1 MSSLSRIVE
10 RHAQFQPDRVA
21 LRFEGEDISYR
32 RFWQRIEAA
41 SAGLA
46 HRLGVVRGDHVAYL
60 GYNHPEMLVL
70 FLALARLG
78 AVFVPLNF
86 RLAVP
91 ELRAILAHS
100 AASRLVAGF
109 GFSDTARA
117 LVPVGGERALI
128 VMDGDA
134 SSAQADASTLAGVGL
149 AAPDSVSFVVGA
161 ATWSVVSAPGAEPV
175 ASSGQGSDPVM
186 IVYTSGTTGLPKGA
200 VHTHEAVIWNAI
212 NAIDY
217 QGLVRD
223 DHVLSAL
230 PMFHVGGLCIQ
241 TMPALHAGATVTIHA
256 RFDPGAWLREVAQS
270 RPTVSLLV
278 PATLKAV
285 IEHPDWPGTDIGSL
299 RMLNTG
305 SSTVPEPLMRAFID
319 RGVVVTQVYGSTET
333 GPVSIYLKPEDA
345 LRKLG
350 STGKVGLHVEV
361 RLVDPQGRDVAHG
374 EVGEILVRSPALMQG
389 YWADPDNPSFRDGWF
404 YSGDLARIDEEGFYH
419 VAGRSKDMIISGG
432 ENIYPA
438 ELENILAGCP
448 AIAEATVVG
457 MPDARWGEVAVAVIV
472 PAASAAPGVAAQ
484 GLIDREVPLDE
495 AAVLA
500 LFRDRIARYKHPR
513 RVVFVDRLPKSAI
526 GKVQKGE
533 VQRLLA
539 GSDHQTGKG
548 SS

>member
-1 MSSLSRIVE
+1 MSLSRIIE
-10 RHAQFQPDRVA
+10 RHAQFQPERTA
-21 LRFEGEDISYR
+21 LRFEGRSMTYSAL
-32 RFWQRIEAA
+32 WQRIEQA

-46 HRLGVVRGDHVAYL
+46 QRAGVARGDHVAYL

-100 AASRLVAGF
+100 AAGRLVAGA
-109 GFSDTARA
+109 GFADTVHA
-117 LVPVGGERALI
+117 LLASGSQYPVLF
-128 VMDGDA
+128 MDAASADPGNVGAGD
-134 SSAQADASTLAGVGL
+134 ADASWEAVT
-149 AAPDSVSFVVGA
+149 AA
-161 ATWSVVSAPGAEPV
+161 GAEPV
-175 ASSGQGSDPVM
+175 ASVGGGADPVM

-200 VHTHEAVIWNAI
+200 IHTHEAVIWNAI

-217 QGLVRD
+217 QGFTRD

-241 TMPALHAGATVTIHA
+241 TMPALHAGAAVTIHA
-256 RFDPGAWLREVAQS
+256 RFDPAAWLREVGQS
-270 RPTVSLLV
+270 RPSVSLLV

-285 IEHPDWPGTDIGSL
+285 IEHPEWMSTDIGSL

-305 SSTVPEPLMRAFID
+305 SSTVPESLMKAFID
-319 RGVVVTQVYGSTET
+319 RGVAVTQVYGSTET

-350 STGKVGLHVEV
+350 STGKVGLHVDV
-361 RLVDPQGRDVAHG
+361 RLVDALGNEVAGG

-404 YSGDLARIDEEGFYH
+404 HSGDLARVDDEGYYH
-419 VAGRSKDMIISGG
+419 VVGRSKDMIISGG

-438 ELENILAGCP
+438 ELENILAAC
-448 AIAEATVVG
+448 AVIAEATVVG
-457 MPDARWGEVAVAVIV
+457 MPDPRWGEVAVAVVV
-472 PAASAAPGVAAQ
+472 PCAAAPGLPA
-484 GLIDREVPLDE
+484 LDE
-495 AAVLA
+495 AMVLA

-513 RVVFVDRLPKSAI
+513 RVVLVDQLPRNAL
-526 GKVQKGE
+526 GKVQKDE
-533 VQRLLA
+533 VRRLLA
-539 GSDHQTGKG
+539 GGDRQIGRGLT
-548 SS
+548 

>member
-1 MSSLSRIVE
+1 MSSLSRIIE
-10 RHAQFQPDRVA
+10 RHAQFQPDRIA
-21 LRFEGEDISYR
+21 LRFEGQAISYR
-32 RFWQRIEAA
+32 TFWQRIEAA

-46 HRLGVVRGDHVAYL
+46 RRAGVARGEHVAYL

-70 FLALARLG
+70 FLALARIG

-100 AASRLVAGF
+100 AAGRLVAGA
-109 GFSDTARA
+109 GFADTARA
-117 LVPVGGERALI
+117 LVPPADDRSLILMAGEATAP
-128 VMDGDA
+128 GHAA
-134 SSAQADASTLAGVGL
+134 SSA
-149 AAPDSVSFVVGA
+149 AAGA
-161 ATWSVVSAPGAEPV
+161 AHGGAGHDGATLWSAISAPGAESVTP
-175 ASSGQGSDPVM
+175 SGQGADPAM

-200 VHTHEAVIWNAI
+200 VHSHDAVIWNAI

-217 QGLVRD
+217 QAFDRD

-285 IEHPDWPGTDIGSL
+285 IEHPEWAGTDISSL

-345 LRKLG
+345 VRKLG

-361 RLVDPQGRDVAHG
+361 RLVDAEGRDVPDG
-374 EVGEILVRSPALMQG
+374 EVGEILVRGPALMQG
-389 YWADPDNPSFRDGWF
+389 YWADPQNPSFRDGWF
-404 YSGDLARIDEEGFYH
+404 HSGDLARVDEEGFYH

-438 ELENILAGCP
+438 ELENILAGCA

-472 PAASAAPGVAAQ
+472 PVARRESGMTATDAPGA
-484 GLIDREVPLDE
+484 GGRFDE
-495 AAVLA
+495 AAVLG

-513 RVVFVDRLPKSAI
+513 RVVFVDQLPKSAI
-526 GKVQKGE
+526 GKVQKAE

-539 GSDHQTGKG
+539 AGNHQLTPGVA
-548 SS
+548 